1 MCMSHGGIRQVT
13 RCWRWNKRR
22 DGNFG
27 ERNLGPF
34 VAEHGFGTSPLV
46 FEDLLIVPNEQDGS
60 SSIDALECQ
69 NGNARWH
76 TERRT
81 KKAAYSTPCIFQ
93 PENGKPQLILTSW
106 AHGVS
111 SIDPRTG
118 KSSWEMPLFT
128 NRVVGSPIIASGLIF
143 AAAGTGGVGRQ
154 MFAIRPGDPE
164 YGREPQ
170 VAYEIK
176 GPIPYVVTP
185 VAKDSLVF
193 LWNDQGIVTC
203 LDAPTGK
210 IHWRERLGGDYFGSP
225 VRVGDRLY
233 CISRKGEMVVLAAAE
248 QYRLLARF
256 DLGERSQSTP
266 AVTGDTMFIRTLTR
280 LMAIGG
286 K

>member
-1 MCMSHGGIRQVT
+1 
-13 RCWRWNKRR
+13 
-22 DGNFG
+22 
-27 ERNLGPF
+27 
-34 VAEHGFGTSPLV
+34 
-46 FEDLLIVPNEQDGS
+46 
-60 SSIDALECQ
+60 
-69 NGNARWH
+69 
-76 TERRT
+76 
-81 KKAAYSTPCIFQ
+81 
-93 PENGKPQLILTSW
+93 
-106 AHGVS
+106 
-111 SIDPRTG
+111 
-118 KSSWEMPLFT
+118 MPLFT
-128 NRVVGSPIIASGLIF
+128 YRVVGSPIIASQLIF

-164 YGREPQ
+164 RGLEPQ

-185 VAKDSLVF
+185 VAKDPLLF

-210 IHWRERLGGDYFGSP
+210 IRWRERLGGDFFASP
-225 VRVGDRLY
+225 VRVDDRLY

-266 AVTGDTMFIRTLTR
+266 AVAGGMMFLRTHTR